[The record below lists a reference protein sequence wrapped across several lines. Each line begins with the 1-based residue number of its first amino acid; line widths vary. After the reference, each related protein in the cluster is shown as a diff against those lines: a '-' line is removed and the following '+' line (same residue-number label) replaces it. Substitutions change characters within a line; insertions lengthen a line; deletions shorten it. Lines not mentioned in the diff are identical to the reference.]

1 VEDIRCFDD
10 NRRFFAV
17 PRPLS
22 WRAWKASNLRKWVA
36 ENALLLVF
44 TGLFVL
50 CLAGQALAGHSAYN
64 QTQLSVGQPAISLPR
79 YIRTG
84 TFLQG
89 MFENW
94 QAAILQL
101 GSLIVFGIFLHQRGA
116 PHSLRDGTS
125 KGSRARVSQRS
136 GGKTKPAKRPRWFH
150 DNSLSIVFAGLFAL
164 VFVFHLLAGHA
175 ANNSLRVLLHEPPQT
190 VMQFFRSSQFWFIT
204 LQTWEAEYM
213 AIALYVLL
221 SIYLRQQGSP
231 ESKPADA
238 SNADTGDPNQ

>member
-22 WRAWKASNLRKWVA
+22 WRAWKASNLVAMRDLRKWVA

-150 DNSLSIVFAGLFAL
+150 DNSL
-164 VFVFHLLAGHA
+164 
-175 ANNSLRVLLHEPPQT
+175 RVLLHEPPQT